1 MRKYKISEIK
11 ALVFS
16 GYATDI
22 TMLNF
27 DALKK
32 WNDDHDVEKIGYASG
47 ACGISGGVVRD
58 RNTGELFAITKRN
71 TALLF
76 VF

>member
-1 MRKYKISEIK
+1 MRRYKMSEIK
-11 ALVFS
+11 SLVYC

-22 TMLNF
+22 TMLTF

-32 WNDDHDVEKIGYASG
+32 WNKDHDIEKIGYTTG
-47 ACGISGGVVRD
+47 AYGISGGVVRD